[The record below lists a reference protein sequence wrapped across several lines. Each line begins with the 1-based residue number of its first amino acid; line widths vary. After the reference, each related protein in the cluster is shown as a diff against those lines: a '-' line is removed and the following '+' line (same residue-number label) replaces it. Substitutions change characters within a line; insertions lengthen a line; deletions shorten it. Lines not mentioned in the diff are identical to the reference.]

1 MLNPKN
7 ATKNIFL
14 SDDDADDC
22 MLFAEALQE
31 IYSENEAR
39 LTVVNDGMS
48 LMQMLDKTVP
58 PPPEMIFLD
67 INMPKKNGVECLQE
81 IRSSPKLAS
90 IPIIIFST
98 SSNKDIVDTTYRHGA
113 NYYICKPQSYLHL
126 KKTIEYVLSFDFER
140 LNQRPVRESYV
151 IKVA

>member
-1 MLNPKN
+1 MLNKKN

-31 IYSENEAR
+31 IYNENEAK
-39 LTVVNDGMS
+39 LTVVNDGIT
-48 LMQMLDKTVP
+48 LMKVLDENVP

-81 IRSSPKLAS
+81 IRSSPKLAN
-90 IPIIIFST
+90 IPVIMFST
-98 SSNKDIVDTTYRHGA
+98 TSNKDIVDTTYEHGA
-113 NYYICKPQSYLHL
+113 NYYICKPQSYSLL
-126 KKTIEYVLSFDFER
+126 KKTIEHVLSFDFER
-140 LNQRPVRESYV
+140 LNQRPARESYV

>member
-1 MLNPKN
+1 MN

-31 IYSENEAR
+31 IYKESEAK
-39 LTVVNDGMS
+39 LTIVNDGMA
-48 LMQMLDKTVP
+48 LMQVLDETVP

-81 IRSSPKLAS
+81 IRKTPKLAG

-98 SSNKDIVDTTYRHGA
+98 SSNKDIVDKTYQYGA
-113 NYYICKPQSYLHL
+113 NYYICKPQSYLLL
-126 KKTIEYVLSFDFER
+126 KKTIELVLSFDFDR
-140 LNQRPVRESYV
+140 LNQHPVRESYV

>member
-1 MLNPKN
+1 MSNQTN
-7 ATKNIFL
+7 RTKNIFL

-31 IYSENEAR
+31 IYDESQAK
-39 LTVVNDGMS
+39 LTIVNDGIA
-48 LMQMLDKTVP
+48 LMQVLDATVP
-58 PPPEMIFLD
+58 PPPEVIFLD

-81 IRSSPKLAS
+81 IRSTPKLAG

-98 SSNKDIVDTTYRHGA
+98 SANKDIVDTTFEHGA
-113 NYYICKPQSYLHL
+113 NYYICKPHSYLLL
-126 KKTIEYVLSFDFER
+126 KKTIELVLSFDFER